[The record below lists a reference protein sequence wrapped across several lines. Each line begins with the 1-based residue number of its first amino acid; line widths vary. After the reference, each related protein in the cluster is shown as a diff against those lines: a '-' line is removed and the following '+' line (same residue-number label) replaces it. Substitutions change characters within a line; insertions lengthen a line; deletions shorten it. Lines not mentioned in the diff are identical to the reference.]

1 MNSNITEIYLIR
13 HAEQLKVLNS
23 EFLNNLS
30 ASEAQM
36 QNEKITLTIN
46 GEKQAEN
53 LSKIPELSNL
63 DLLFS
68 SSYSRA
74 IATAKYIAYI
84 NRIDINI
91 DERLNER
98 KLGDLNKLKSL
109 GKLKKLSFTKEQL
122 LNENLKTK
130 YGESHFEV
138 KKRMQNFLTD
148 ILNNYKN
155 KKIALVTH
163 GAAIKFLLSSWC
175 KLDENCN
182 LIYNDNIVII
192 NSPSVI
198 KLCFSGDKLINI
210 VQII

>member
-30 ASEAQM
+30 ANEAQI

-68 SSYSRA
+68 SNYSRA

-98 KLGDLNKLKSL
+98 KLGDLNELKSL

-130 YGESHFEV
+130 YGESRFEV
-138 KKRMQNFLTD
+138 KKRMQNFITD

-210 VQII
+210 VQIT

>member
-13 HAEQLKVLNS
+13 HAEQLKIFNS

-30 ASEAQM
+30 ANEAQI
-36 QNEKITLTIN
+36 QNEKITLSIN
-46 GEKQAEN
+46 GEKQAES
-53 LSKIPELSNL
+53 LSKVPELSNL

-84 NRIDINI
+84 NNIDINI
-91 DERLNER
+91 DGRLNER
-98 KLGDLNKLKSL
+98 KLGDLNELKSL
-109 GKLKKLSFTKEQL
+109 GKSKNLSFTKEQL

-130 YGESHFEV
+130 YGESHIEV
-138 KKRMQNFLTD
+138 KKRMQNFLAD
-148 ILNNYKN
+148 ILNNYIN
-155 KKIALVTH
+155 KKIALISH
-163 GAAIKFLLSSWC
+163 GAAIKFFLSSWC
-175 KLDENCN
+175 KLEENCN
-182 LIYNDNIVII
+182 LIYNDNILLI

-198 KLCFSGDKLINI
+198 KLCFSGNKLINI